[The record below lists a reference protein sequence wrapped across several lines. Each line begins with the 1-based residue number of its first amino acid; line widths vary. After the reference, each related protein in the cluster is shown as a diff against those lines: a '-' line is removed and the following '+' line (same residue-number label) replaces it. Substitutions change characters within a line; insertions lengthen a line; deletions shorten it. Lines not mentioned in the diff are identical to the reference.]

1 MAGSS
6 PPKKP
11 SVSKTPQKV
20 LKCTVQLNIKAV
32 TCPGVLLP
40 SHHDIYLSVC
50 VLGQFHKTNCLPPI
64 FPLLF
69 HEKMVF
75 QKTFAEAVD
84 PSDVAELLEFDTT
97 CFELIQLIPPEGEIL
112 ATVEQNSRDF
122 LYPDPTLSPRSS
134 SHERKILMNRS
145 SSFPGISPRVEFST
159 TSIIQDCSLKAQAPM
174 STPSSEKTRCSRRA
188 AGVCRPELKAKQ
200 QAGPTCSY
208 ERPTVASQTRS
219 LSPYTHRRM
228 CQLSED
234 TRQRLSHLQ
243 LGPFKFKKESESL
256 PPFVVPRMLSSS
268 TNESSVS
275 HHTSSPKSFRRSWA
289 ASSTVDHTDD
299 PSLLGSYRPKLARG
313 HRSSLKERRS
323 PGEASRHRHTSPPTA
338 GFLAAHSTPLSGVK
352 ITQSP
357 LLSRSSL
364 RERFQ
369 NGPSSPA
376 CWEEIHRRVQRILRT
391 HSARMRLSFD
401 DLGSHQHT
409 PRRRPYVPCDNSL
422 CDGQDLP
429 DSERAQREF
438 SGHLNSDAF
447 WSKRAAQYTGQSR
460 RAVFEDSLGRV
471 YKDLYNSITNTS

>member
-1 MAGSS
+1 MD
-6 PPKKP
+6 
-11 SVSKTPQKV
+11 
-20 LKCTVQLNIKAV
+20 NV

-75 QKTFAEAVD
+75 QKV
-84 PSDVAELLEFDTT
+84 LDTT

-145 SSFPGISPRVEFST
+145 SSFPVRLGFIVKGISPRVEFST

-364 RERFQ
+364 RE
-369 NGPSSPA
+369 
-376 CWEEIHRRVQRILRT
+376 
-391 HSARMRLSFD
+391 
-401 DLGSHQHT
+401 
-409 PRRRPYVPCDNSL
+409 
-422 CDGQDLP
+422 
-429 DSERAQREF
+429 SERAQREF